1 MKANK
6 KRLYSPDQECLEVI
20 KTELKKEGLKSNN
33 SQAVNVAVFFL
44 AKTIITKDAGQ
55 KAYKKMEKKEKKK
68 SKQKTISIKS
78 K

>member
-6 KRLYSPDQECLEVI
+6 KRLYSPDEECLEVI
-20 KTELKKEGLKSNN
+20 KAELKKEGLKSNN

-68 SKQKTISIKS
+68 TISIKS